1 MHSQT
6 LLWLTQMN
14 SSGVPEINDSA
25 QTEHRGFC
33 DYTLLYES
41 KDGYSVLYRV
51 KQGEKY
57 YILKGVKPNLGD
69 TTRYE
74 QLLKRECELLMSIE
88 SIHVVDCHGMIE
100 DERLGVC
107 ILMQYID
114 GTTLSQWL
122 KEKQSFKDK
131 RRIADEL
138 LDAVSDLHSHQ
149 IIQTIAKDISG
160 IRALGDY
167 LVRKGMW
174 EENVALSLDKP
185 KTARHLPKVLS
196 IEQIDALLG
205 CIDTSTA
212 SGKRDDALFELIYS
226 CGLRISEACT
236 LKIANVHLDERLI
249 LVHGKGD
256 KERLVPFGE
265 RALEKMLVYLN
276 EVRPELVKGRNVAEF
291 FVNYRGEPIS
301 RKGVWKRFK
310 ELEALSGIDAKVHT
324 LRHSFATHLL
334 AGGADLRSVQELLGH
349 SDLSTTTIYTHVT
362 DKQLEDAH
370 EKYFSM
376 E

>member
-1 MHSQT
+1 MTIEILLNQFYTDLILVKRDSEQT
-6 LLWLTQMN
+6 AITYKISAEEFLNWLVSERIKLKSVSLQN
-14 SSGVPEINDSA
+14 
-25 QTEHRGFC
+25 
-33 DYTLLYES
+33 LLY
-41 KDGYSVLYRV
+41 YL
-51 KQGEKY
+51 
-57 YILKGVKPNLGD
+57 I
-69 TTRYE
+69 
-74 QLLKRECELLMSIE
+74 KRQEAGCSEL
-88 SIHVVDCHGMIE
+88 
-100 DERLGVC
+100 
-107 ILMQYID
+107 
-114 GTTLSQWL
+114 
-122 KEKQSFKDK
+122 
-131 RRIADEL
+131 
-138 LDAVSDLHSHQ
+138 
-149 IIQTIAKDISG
+149 TIAKDISG

-174 EENVALSLDKP
+174 EENIALALDKP
-185 KTARHLPKVLS
+185 KAARHLPKVLTV
-196 IEQIDALLG
+196 EQIDALLA

-236 LKIANVHLDERLI
+236 LKVANVHLEERLI

-276 EVRPELVKGRNVAEF
+276 EVRPELVKGRSVAEF

-310 ELEALSGIDAKVHT
+310 ELEALSGVEAKVHT

-334 AGGADLRSVQELLGH
+334 EGGADLRSVQELLGH

-370 EKYFSM
+370 EKYFR
-376 E
+376 